1 MTDKKSSKPDEL
13 FVQPE
18 VTIGLC
24 GHVDHGKTTLL
35 EALSGKWTD
44 THSEEIKRGIT
55 IRLGYADTSIYK
67 CQKCEGALSYSTQKI
82 CPHCKSEGILQR
94 RISFVDAPGHESL
107 MATMLAGAAIMD
119 GALVLVAANEKCPQ
133 PQTVEHIMA
142 LDIIGIKNIII
153 VQNKI
158 DLVDEKQAMKQ
169 HNDIKTFLSTTP
181 YKDAPII
188 PVSAQHKVNIDA
200 LVEAIQNFIK
210 TPNRDTSLN
219 PMMFVARSFDINKP
233 GTNPKE
239 LAGGVLGGVLKQGI
253 LKKDQEIEIRPG
265 LEFVEKNQKVWKPI
279 RTKITTIVSGGSKV
293 DEIKP
298 GGSLGI
304 MTSLDPGLVKADS
317 LVGSLAGIPGKLP
330 PVLNS
335 LKIDIN
341 LLKRVVGSKEELEVE
356 PLKPAETLMLNV
368 NSAATVGI
376 VTNIGRNSAVLKL
389 KRPICA
395 DTGSRVT
402 ISRLVE
408 HRFRL
413 IGFGII
419 R

>member
-1 MTDKKSSKPDEL
+1 
-13 FVQPE
+13 
-18 VTIGLC
+18 
-24 GHVDHGKTTLL
+24 
-35 EALSGKWTD
+35 
-44 THSEEIKRGIT
+44 
-55 IRLGYADTSIYK
+55 
-67 CQKCEGALSYSTQKI
+67 
-82 CPHCKSEGILQR
+82 
-94 RISFVDAPGHESL
+94 
-107 MATMLAGAAIMD
+107 MD